1 MAWNFRNKKAKIQA
15 ERTAIENVKDSLEE
29 KFSAL
34 GSLLGA
40 QQHMQNL
47 YEKTKDRFVLLQLKD
62 LDKNVVDI
70 VK

>member
-1 MAWNFRNKKAKIQA
+1 MAWNFRNKKLKIKA
-15 ERTAIENVKDSLEE
+15 ERSAIENVKDSLEE

-34 GSLLGA
+34 GSLLSA
-40 QQHMQNL
+40 QQQIQNL
-47 YEKTKDRFVLLQLKD
+47 YEKTKDHFVLLQLKD

>member
-15 ERTAIENVKDSLEE
+15 ERSAIENVKDSLEE

-40 QQHMQNL
+40 QQHM
-47 YEKTKDRFVLLQLKD
+47 
-62 LDKNVVDI
+62 
-70 VK
+70 